1 MANEAHVASELLLWA
16 SGSQHPQGALG
27 GCGEHASRYLSG
39 RRDIGLPTPIHH
51 WVGLFLETRTLWDFQ
66 AILLAGQV
74 CFHNQNKALIQKV
87 TSVAMSTLACMEQ
100 SIEGLWAG
108 PRQHLL
114 HKGLQAGVK
123 HRGGS
128 HIYLCV
134 CLISGPVSFLI
145 LVFLFPTSLLF
156 KIYAVWLGF
165 MYPCKQ
171 PWIFFWNTATHK

>member
-1 MANEAHVASELLLWA
+1 
-16 SGSQHPQGALG
+16 
-27 GCGEHASRYLSG
+27 
-39 RRDIGLPTPIHH
+39 
-51 WVGLFLETRTLWDFQ
+51 
-66 AILLAGQV
+66 
-74 CFHNQNKALIQKV
+74 
-87 TSVAMSTLACMEQ
+87 MSTLACMEQ

-108 PRQHLL
+108 PRQHLP

-123 HRGGS
+123 HRGSS

-145 LVFLFPTSLLF
+145 LIFLSPPSLLF

-171 PWIFFWNTATHK
+171 P